1 MHKDTRFFTK
11 SRLAYYR
18 AASPM
23 NWDAHWAAEFNP
35 ALYPDHS
42 VGLGALSFI
51 SDVLHEKLRE
61 REGKILEAGCGMG
74 HIVHELR
81 MQGFDCEGVDS
92 AVLTI
97 AKIHEMKPDL
107 PVRVGDL
114 LRLDVPDAF
123 YAGYISLGVVEHLEE
138 GPEPFLTEAHRV
150 LAQNGIAIF
159 AVPFLNTIRRIKA
172 WLGIFSSPPTSGE
185 YFYQYAFTQH
195 EFTEILQKNGFH
207 VLQVTYYDPWKGL
220 KDELAFCAWLNSKP
234 DLAYKCRVWANKKT
248 WLYPH
253 AVHMLA
259 LVCGKQ

>member
-1 MHKDTRFFTK
+1 MQVKDTRFFAR

-23 NWDAHWAAEFNP
+23 DWDAHWAAELSP

-42 VGLGALSFI
+42 VGLGCLSFI
-51 SDVLHEKLRE
+51 STALRE
-61 REGKILEAGCGMG
+61 SGGGKILEAGCGMG

-92 AVLTI
+92 AALTVARI
-97 AKIHEMKPDL
+97 REMKPDL

-123 YAGYISLGVVEHLEE
+123 YAGYISLGVVEHAQG
-138 GPEPFLTEAHRV
+138 GPEPLLAEAYRV
-150 LAQNGIAIF
+150 LARNGIAVF
-159 AVPFLNTIRRIKA
+159 TVPFCNTIRRMKA
-172 WLGIFSSPPTSGE
+172 LFGLFSSPPTPDE
-185 YFYQYAFTQH
+185 YFYQYAFTRE
-195 EFTEILQKNGFH
+195 EFLEIVQKSGFR

-220 KDELAFCAWLNSKP
+220 KDELSPCAWLHSKSG
-234 DLAYKCRVWANKKT
+234 LTWKCRAWADKQL

-253 AVHMLA
+253 AAHMLA
-259 LVCGKQ
+259 LICAKE